1 MKLQPQRQKDKTL
14 MARPESDPP
23 KRPADGT
30 PSSSKGNAVDKSPAD
45 AENPH
50 YLTSM
55 SLKTTASA
63 PRPPFGASP
72 SSVDDAPG
80 KGAVIRSR
88 QRTAER
94 SKVQT
99 PQVLILGFALMIMI
113 GTLLLRLPAASATGE
128 SIAWVDALFT
138 ATSAIT
144 VTGLAVL
151 NTANDFTFFGQV
163 IILILLQVGGVGFIS
178 FSVLLFRLIGRRV
191 TLNERFIVQ
200 QTMGMPGTG
209 GVVQLA
215 IFVLLIT
222 ITLELIGAGFLWLRW
237 RTVMPDDQAFWYAL
251 FHAVSSYCNAGF
263 DLFSGTEHDILFG
276 FGADYYTLAVM
287 SILILLGGF
296 GIAIHYDIGSYFR
309 GDRSLSLNTRI
320 NLLITLVLTVV
331 GVMVMLMDYKMY
343 NEVLPHLS
351 WMEQFAVSVF
361 TIISSRTAGLTIL
374 PLENLSEATQLIIM
388 VWMFIGGAPASM
400 AGGISTSTLGVL
412 IIAVIAT
419 ARGRSTAVGFGRTL
433 PAETIAKAVAIMT
446 VSTLLVAMITL
457 TLALTRQGD
466 IFREGFEVVSAFSNT
481 GYSLAFTSELD
492 TLGRLLIAFTMFW
505 GRLGPLT
512 IVVALAESE
521 EPSLVHY
528 PEEPVILG

>member
-1 MKLQPQRQKDKTL
+1 
-14 MARPESDPP
+14 MARPLGDPP
-23 KRPADGT
+23 KHPEDGS
-30 PSSSKGNAVDKSPAD
+30 PSSSSSKRKAAEWAASD
-45 AENPH
+45 AENPN
-50 YLTSM
+50 YLSRLN
-55 SLKTTASA
+55 LKATPSA

-72 SSVDDAPG
+72 SSTDDAPG
-80 KGAVIRSR
+80 KGAVIRSQ

-94 SKVQT
+94 AKVQT
-99 PQVLILGFALMIMI
+99 PQVLILGFALMILI
-113 GTLLLRLPAASATGE
+113 GTVLLRLPAASATGE
-128 SIAWVDALFT
+128 SIGWVEALFT

-144 VTGLAVL
+144 VTGLVVL
-151 NTANDFTFFGQV
+151 NTATDFTFFGQV
-163 IILILLQVGGVGFIS
+163 IILILIQIGGVGFIA

-200 QTMGMPGTG
+200 QTMGMQGTG
-209 GVVQLA
+209 GAVQLA

-222 ITLELIGAGFLWLRW
+222 ILLELIGAGLLWLRW
-237 RTVMPDDQAFWYAL
+237 RSIMPDDQAFWYAL
-251 FHAVSSYCNAGF
+251 FHAISSYCNAGF
-263 DLFSGTEHDILFG
+263 DLFSGTEHGILFG
-276 FGADYYTLAVM
+276 FGADYYTLTVM
-287 SILILLGGF
+287 SILILMGGF

-309 GDRSLSLNTRI
+309 GDRSLSLNTRM
-320 NLLITLVLTVV
+320 NLLLTAVLTVV
-331 GVMVMLMDYKMY
+331 GVAVMLIDRKIYSD
-343 NEVLPHLS
+343 VLAHLS

-374 PLENLSEATQLIIM
+374 PIEELSESTQLIIM

-412 IIAVIAT
+412 IIAVVAT
-419 ARGRSTAVGFGRTL
+419 AKGRSNAVGFGRTL

-446 VSTLLVAMITL
+446 VSTLLVAAVTL

-492 TLGRLLIAFTMFW
+492 TFGRLLIAFTMFW

-521 EPSLVHY
+521 QPSLVHY